1 MIPRR
6 TVEFCAAF
14 ACAALACA
22 QQGGAPAVPPGALVE
37 LGGHRLHVNCKGK
50 GAPTVVVENG
60 FDEFSFD
67 WTAVQEKL
75 APSTRICTYD
85 RAGYAWSDPGPVPR
99 TFDQMKPELHDALE
113 KRGENGPFVLVGH
126 AFGGPV
132 ARNFALAY
140 PADVAG
146 MVFVDAVSEDDRF
159 EMWHRAVLNAR
170 RREGK
175 ISSCRTRADWTRRQ
189 TAALALF

>member
-99 TFDQMKPELHDALE
+99 TFDQMNRNCTMLLK
-113 KRGENGPFVLVGH
+113 N
-126 AFGGPV
+126 V
-132 ARNFALAY
+132 ARTAPSFSSAMPSAAPSRGTSLSPIPLMLLA
-140 PADVAG
+140 
-146 MVFVDAVSEDDRF
+146 
-159 EMWHRAVLNAR
+159 
-170 RREGK
+170 
-175 ISSCRTRADWTRRQ
+175 
-189 TAALALF
+189 